1 MTAKRDDIRQNLPTR
16 RAILGSIFLTKPA
29 LAHSKKQVIAAVS
42 AMESQDALTVF
53 TLDDALYHRWRS
65 ARTHDGMSVW
75 PAISP
80 DARAICWSEEV
91 LSIKHQDRPFITVD
105 TLRDGTRPVSLED
118 YIAEILV
125 ISSGAELIV
134 MGALSRKHYAERS
147 LLALDLRTGLVV
159 HDLTESVNL
168 FALATL
174 SDMSISGSGKLV
186 ALGNREQI
194 QVLEIPNGN
203 TVYSG
208 EGSFPRLS
216 PDGKRLAF
224 INGDRLYIRS
234 MADGTTIKLFPRMR
248 VKGAG
253 GWSPDGRFLLAGAW
267 TKLLAFDKRQIV
279 VDTTTQEYGVIDT
292 LGEGDYGEK
301 FKWISIRLMSRL
313 AAPQSRMD

>member
-1 MTAKRDDIRQNLPTR
+1 MRLPLPTR
-16 RAILGSIFLTKPA
+16 RAILGSIVIMKPA
-29 LAHSKKQVIAAVS
+29 LAHSKKKVIGAVNEL
-42 AMESQDALTVF
+42 ESREGLTIF
-53 TLDDALYHRWRS
+53 TEDDALYHRWRS
-65 ARTHDGMSVW
+65 ARTHLGMTVW

-80 DARAICWSEEV
+80 DAHAICWSEEV
-91 LSIKHQDRPFITVD
+91 LSLKHQDGPFMTVD
-105 TLRDGTRPVSLED
+105 TLTGGTRPVLLED

-125 ISSGAELIV
+125 LSSGAELIV
-134 MGALSRKHYAERS
+134 MGALSRKHYGERS

-159 HDLTESVNL
+159 HDLTQSVNL

-186 ALGNREQI
+186 AIGNREQI

-248 VKGAG
+248 VKGLG

-267 TKLLAFDKRQIV
+267 TKLLAFYKRQIV
-279 VDTTTQEYGVIDT
+279 VDTTTREYGVIDT

-301 FKWISIRLMSRL
+301 FKWISTKLIAR
-313 AAPQSRMD
+313 